1 MKYFITFSINVGLV
15 ESAPSAFTGS
25 VADAAVRVVIRGG
38 LSLFVLRFEDFVL
51 PSDGGLIKEREN
63 GAAAIRVM
71 LLVE

>member
-1 MKYFITFSINVGLV
+1 M

-25 VADAAVRVVIRGG
+25 VADAAVRLEVTRGG
-38 LSLFVLRFEDFVL
+38 LSFVLRFEDEV